1 MKLKRKTIETFHW
14 FWLIASIVK
23 AVPDGSIGVT
33 ENEAKSWSQSNPSN
47 HILIRIYYHTSGFL
61 GARGQNVQLHFMQ
74 TMDGNFVPESVVY
87 LVMKVSIQESV
98 QEIKWSSGYAQN
110 GKYIYEYSF
119 I

>member
-1 MKLKRKTIETFHW
+1 MAGVANIVQNLKL
-14 FWLIASIVK
+14 
-23 AVPDGSIGVT
+23 D
-33 ENEAKSWSQSNPSN
+33 
-47 HILIRIYYHTSGFL
+47 SGFL

-110 GKYIYEYSF
+110 VFRISQKNIYQL
-119 I
+119 